1 MSGEGKVV
9 SVTGGSGYI
18 AAWLVKRLLQSGYVV
33 KATVRDLNDSNK
45 TAHLLALDGAEERL
59 HLFPADLLEEGS
71 FDAAVD
77 GCHGVFHTASPVN
90 FTAANPQ
97 VDLINPA
104 VKGTLN
110 VLRSCLKVPSV
121 KRVILTSS
129 LATVPYTGKPLTQD
143 VVVDESWFSDP
154 AILEKQKLWY
164 HLSKTLT
171 EEAAWK
177 FAKENKI
184 DLVTINPAFVI
195 GPLLQPT
202 LNSTVEMIVNLIK
215 GPQVNMNEYYG
226 SVDVRDVA
234 DAHIQAFEI
243 PSANGRYCLAGTI
256 LPYSDV
262 LKIVHQLYPNLH
274 LPEKCDDGNN
284 SLLQFDVSKEK
295 AKTLGI
301 NFTSLEVTLKDTIE
315 NLKEKGF
322 LTI

>member
-154 AILEKQKLWY
+154 AILEKQKVC
-164 HLSKTLT
+164 
-171 EEAAWK
+171 
-177 FAKENKI
+177 I
-184 DLVTINPAFVI
+184 
-195 GPLLQPT
+195 
-202 LNSTVEMIVNLIK
+202 
-215 GPQVNMNEYYG
+215 
-226 SVDVRDVA
+226 
-234 DAHIQAFEI
+234 
-243 PSANGRYCLAGTI
+243 C
-256 LPYSDV
+256 
-262 LKIVHQLYPNLH
+262 
-274 LPEKCDDGNN
+274 
-284 SLLQFDVSKEK
+284 
-295 AKTLGI
+295 
-301 NFTSLEVTLKDTIE
+301 
-315 NLKEKGF
+315 
-322 LTI
+322 